1 MMVALGTIAKRNAL
15 GGVVALMSFNVPGAM
30 ILLILGY
37 IYSKYPDPKE
47 LNILIFLAI

>member
-1 MMVALGTIAKRNAL
+1 MVALGTIAKRNAL
-15 GGVVALMSFNVPGAM
+15 GGVVALMSFTTTGAF

-37 IYSKYPDPKE
+37 IYSKYPDPKD